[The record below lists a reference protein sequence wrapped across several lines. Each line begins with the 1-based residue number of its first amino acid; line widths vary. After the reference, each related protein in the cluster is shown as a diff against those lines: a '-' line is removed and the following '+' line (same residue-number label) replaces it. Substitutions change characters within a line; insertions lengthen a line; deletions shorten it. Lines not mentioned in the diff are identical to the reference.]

1 MKQIQNTSLQGRY
14 VFLATS
20 VGSKDVWLSPGKSIV
35 VKESSIT
42 PQVRTLASRRLL
54 KILNA

>member
-1 MKQIQNTSLQGRY
+1 MKQIQNTSFQGRY
-14 VFLATS
+14 VFLNT
-20 VGSKDVWLSPGKSIV
+20 GNGTKDIWLSPGKSIV

-42 PQVRTLASRRLL
+42 PQVRTLADRRLL

>member
-42 PQVRTLASRRLL
+42 AQVRTLASRRLL